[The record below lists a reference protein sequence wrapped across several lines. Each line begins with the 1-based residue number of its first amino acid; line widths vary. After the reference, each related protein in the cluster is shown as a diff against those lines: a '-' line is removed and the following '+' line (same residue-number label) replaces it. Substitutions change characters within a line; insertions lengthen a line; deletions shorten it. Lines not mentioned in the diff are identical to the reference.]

1 MPKERVDTDALL
13 FYSVRLGLVPAFV
26 LGGGIMLAALF
37 LGLTLI
43 VTSSTGTP
51 NSKQAE
57 RIRKIEDSLL
67 SPCCYGGQVST
78 HTSDVAAQMRAEITQ
93 MVLDGRSDREI
104 RDYYVR
110 LYGQRVL
117 AEPEGP
123 KRVMLYG
130 IPVTV
135 AVVGILFVV
144 AFLRKA
150 IQARIDGSR
159 LRRPQDRPDA
169 AALQRVRSIS
179 ENF

>member
-1 MPKERVDTDALL
+1 
-13 FYSVRLGLVPAFV
+13 
-26 LGGGIMLAALF
+26 MLAALF
-37 LGLTLI
+37 LGLTLL
-43 VTSSTGTP
+43 VTNSSDTP
-51 NSKQAE
+51 DLKQAE

-78 HTSDVAAQMRAEITQ
+78 HMSDIAAQMRGEIIQ

-110 LYGQRVL
+110 QYGQQVL

-135 AVVGILFVV
+135 TVVGILFVM

-150 IQARIDGSR
+150 LQGRCDGANSR
-159 LRRPQDRPDA
+159 KSEARPDA
-169 AALQRVRSIS
+169 AVMQRVRAIS
-179 ENF
+179 EDL